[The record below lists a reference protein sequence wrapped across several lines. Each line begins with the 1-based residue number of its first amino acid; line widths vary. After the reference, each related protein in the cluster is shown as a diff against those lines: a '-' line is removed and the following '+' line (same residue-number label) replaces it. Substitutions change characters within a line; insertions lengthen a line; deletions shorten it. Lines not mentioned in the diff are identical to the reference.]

1 MVTFFST
8 DTCTAG
14 SEVSGAGIDAV
25 MEAGATGM
33 IVGMGMVGAT
43 GESIILLDSTLFE
56 NIEGVTVAPSACIA
70 TSSISYDEVRPQLP
84 PLKRHTHYI

>member
-14 SEVSGAGIDAV
+14 SEVSGAGLDAV
-25 MEAGATGM
+25 LEAAAADM
-33 IVGMGMVGAT
+33 FVGMGMVGAA
-43 GESIILLDSTLFE
+43 GESFILLDSTLME
-56 NIEGVTVAPSACIA
+56 NVEGVTVAPSACIA